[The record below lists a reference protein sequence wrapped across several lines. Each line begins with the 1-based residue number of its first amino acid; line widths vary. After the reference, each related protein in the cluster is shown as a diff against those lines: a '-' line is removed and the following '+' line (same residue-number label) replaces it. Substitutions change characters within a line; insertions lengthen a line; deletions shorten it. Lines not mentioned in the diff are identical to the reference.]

1 MPCGQIDWRAL
12 KNAKR
17 DLASELASEVAAKL
31 EEKKVDTVVFQL
43 LDANVYWA
51 LQEDGSTIGA
61 RCGPDRKYHIDGDII
76 TSSKSA
82 QHSLFN
88 NLRPLFEA
96 VNGKDFLLVTPLPR
110 YVIDGCC
117 SDADHMPNRKLPNFE
132 QQLMDDLQEVATN
145 FKAFLFTT
153 GLRNGK
159 IVNPQISLRGLQR
172 HEVWDKDPVHPRDGA
187 YDKLA
192 EGIIRVASNLED
204 AGKKRRRTDSLDGG
218 RQVSSRGRGGTG
230 YQDRRQQ
237 DYRHQLRDQ
246 GGATSAGP
254 HR

>member
-1 MPCGQIDWRAL
+1 L
-12 KNAKR
+12 
-17 DLASELASEVAAKL
+17 EVATKL
-31 EEKKVDTVVFQL
+31 EEKKVDTEVFQL

-51 LQEDGSTIGA
+51 LQEDGSAIAA
-61 RCGPDRKYHIDGDII
+61 RCGPDKKYHMDGDII

-117 SDADHMPNRKLPNFE
+117 YDTEHMPNRRLPGFE

-145 FKAFLFTT
+145 FKAFLFT
-153 GLRNGK
+153 GGPKNGK

-172 HEVWDKDPVHPRDGA
+172 HEIWDKDPVHPRDGA

-192 EGIIRVASNLED
+192 EGIIRVATNLED

-218 RQVSSRGRGGTG
+218 RQVSSRGRGGTDNQG
-230 YQDRRQQ
+230 RRQP
-237 DYRHQLRDQ
+237 DYHHQQQQRGQ
-246 GGATSAGP
+246 GGPSSAGP
-254 HR
+254 QSHKDSRRRN